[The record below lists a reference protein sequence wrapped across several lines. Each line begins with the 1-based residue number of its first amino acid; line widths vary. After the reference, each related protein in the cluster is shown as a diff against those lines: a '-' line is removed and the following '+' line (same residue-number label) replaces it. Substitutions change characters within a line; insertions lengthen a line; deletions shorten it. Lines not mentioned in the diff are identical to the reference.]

1 MSFVQEKAFSFPNR
15 CEKPVFISFDRV
27 MFGSSSLYV
36 LHHPT
41 ELQKKRK
48 EGVHVEEITY
58 DIAQE
63 EITANSGFGVAK
75 GVGQTKSELPR
86 SNVVALIGPLYNFW
100 RAYSLFV
107 AQEASFPY
115 ECSANDAT
123 RPNHTNSSI
132 KVVVVVVFVA

>member
-1 MSFVQEKAFSFPNR
+1 
-15 CEKPVFISFDRV
+15 

-36 LHHPT
+36 LHHPA

-75 GVGQTKSELPR
+75 GVGQTKSELLR
-86 SNVVALIGPLYNFW
+86 SIVVGPLHDLTK
-100 RAYSLFV
+100 AK
-107 AQEASFPY
+107 QE
-115 ECSANDAT
+115 
-123 RPNHTNSSI
+123 PNEIPFCLH
-132 KVVVVVVFVA
+132 

>member
-1 MSFVQEKAFSFPNR
+1 MLQDIWAIDFRKHRMSFVQEKAFSFPNR
-15 CEKPVFISFDRV
+15 CEEPVFIFSHRV

-36 LHHPT
+36 LHHPA

-75 GVGQTKSELPR
+75 GVGQTKSELLR
-86 SNVVALIGPLYNFW
+86 SIVVGPLHDLTK
-100 RAYSLFV
+100 AK
-107 AQEASFPY
+107 QE
-115 ECSANDAT
+115 
-123 RPNHTNSSI
+123 PNEIPFCLH
-132 KVVVVVVFVA
+132 